1 MSGRSGSNQVRAAG
15 AVPWR
20 RVGDGVQLAVVHR
33 PRYDDWSFPKGKL
46 DPGESYADAALREVA
61 EETGLVG
68 ELGAALPESRYVDH
82 RGQPKVVRWWLLEV
96 ARPAAATGGAVD
108 GGAVPN
114 EEVDELRWLDPDAAA
129 VLVTHAADAALARL
143 AGRLLART

>member
-1 MSGRSGSNQVRAAG
+1 MSGADEVRAAG

-20 RVGDGVQLAVVHR
+20 RTADGDVELAVVHR

-46 DPGESYADAALREVA
+46 EPGESFTEGARREVA

-68 ELGAALPESRYVDH
+68 ELGAALPECRYVDH
-82 RGQPKVVRWWLLEV
+82 RGRPKVVRWWLLEV
-96 ARPAAATGGAVD
+96 VGPGGGESGGSLG

-114 EEVDELRWLDPDAAA
+114 DEVDVLRWLPPRAAA
-129 VLVTHAADAALARL
+129 SLVSYDHDEELAQRAAEILE
-143 AGRLLART
+143 GS